1 MGMNRK
7 DFKLQKNVKGAK
19 TGIKVKGA
27 KTGIKALQQ
36 RRLGASLED

>member
-1 MGMNRK
+1 MNGK
-7 DFKLQKNVKGAK
+7 DFKLQQN
-19 TGIKVKGA
+19 VKGA